1 MICLASQFCIFAN
14 LHRKTPHRH
23 NCGKWVPAKSC
34 DLHKLL
40 SVPHFPR
47 FQAKPRFF
55 FWEEAEESSVEIA
68 SLSYS
73 GAFSFWR
80 WCNRRLW
87 PTPFAFLVPHQGTN
101 WLGDLDP
108 RRWLSSCLLQKL
120 ANLQSEETQRALT
133 LQITKFLP
141 ETSSNWQMWSMWWGQ
156 CLVRRIYCLGV
167 DKMKKENRHVW
178 YVDRKEWATTLW
190 IQN

>member
-14 LHRKTPHRH
+14 LHHKTPHRH

-40 SVPHFPR
+40 SGPHFPR
-47 FQAKPRFF
+47 FQAKPWFF

-68 SLSYS
+68 SLSHLA
-73 GAFSFWR
+73 AFSFCCC

-101 WLGDLDP
+101 WLGGLDP
-108 RRWLSSCLLQKL
+108 RRWRRSC
-120 ANLQSEETQRALT
+120 AST

-141 ETSSNWQMWSMWWGQ
+141 ETSLNWQMWS
-156 CLVRRIYCLGV
+156 IYKTEIF
-167 DKMKKENRHVW
+167 D
-178 YVDRKEWATTLW
+178 
-190 IQN
+190 I